1 MNKTNYFT
9 PSTSYCCI
17 QNRFTLFTSKP
28 TSLHGGKREPNAI
41 STKVLPSP
49 SFQSVASDSKMGKEL
64 AKTIISKPRNDLAAT
79 KYEFHKDASEVIR
92 KRASIAQ
99 YKNRHS
105 VLPNKE
111 IQNNAESQALRRVRN
126 RGYVVPKKVQNRPTN
141 K

>member
-17 QNRFTLFTSKP
+17 QNRFTMFTSKP
-28 TSLHGGKREPNAI
+28 TSLHGGKREPNGI
-41 STKVLPSP
+41 SSKIFDSTSY
-49 SFQSVASDSKMGKEL
+49 QTIASDSKMGKEV

-79 KYEFHKDASEVIR
+79 KYESYKDASQVIR
-92 KRASIAQ
+92 QRATIAQ
-99 YKNRHS
+99 YQNRES
-105 VLPNKE
+105 VLSNKE
-111 IQNNAESQALRRVRN
+111 IPSNAENQALRRVRN

>member
-28 TSLHGGKREPNAI
+28 TSLHGSKREPNGI

-49 SFQSVASDSKMGKEL
+49 TFQSISSDNKMGKEM
-64 AKTIISKPRNDLAAT
+64 AKTIVSKPRNDLAAT
-79 KYEFHKDASEVIR
+79 KYEFYKDASQVIR
-92 KRASIAQ
+92 KRATIAQ
-99 YKNRHS
+99 YQNRGS

-111 IQNNAESQALRRVRN
+111 IASNANSQALRRVRS
-126 RGYVVPKKVQNRPTN
+126 GGCVVPKKVQNRPTC